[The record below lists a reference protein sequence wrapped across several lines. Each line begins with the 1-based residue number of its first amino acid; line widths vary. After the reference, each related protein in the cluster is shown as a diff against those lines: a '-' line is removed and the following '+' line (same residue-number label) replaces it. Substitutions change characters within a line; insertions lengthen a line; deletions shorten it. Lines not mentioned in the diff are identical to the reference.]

1 MGFRIIHHE
10 GNKELLLEKVKAGAA
25 EVKNHEDKD
34 CFDTDK
40 WDHAV
45 DSILNN
51 DLSSSKFVPIV
62 LACVINDSFSPISED
77 FRIGAYRNLLNKTS
91 GKLAETLSMFENGR
105 SFSTGSPGFGDEITC
120 GYLTADEVKEFLG
133 LIKAYTPNSTCV
145 GEKELVDDLISTFST
160 LDEKKS
166 GNLFVMS

>member
-10 GNKELLLEKVKAGAA
+10 GSKELLLEKVKAKSD
-25 EVKNHEDKD
+25 EVKNHEEKD
-34 CFDTDK
+34 CFDTDE

-45 DSILNN
+45 DSILND

-62 LACVINDSFSPISED
+62 LAVVINDSFQPISED
-77 FRIGAYRNLLNKTS
+77 FQIGAYKNLLNKIS
-91 GKLAETLSMFENGR
+91 GKLAETLLMFENGR
-105 SFSTGSPGFGDEITC
+105 SFSTGNSGFGDEITC

-133 LIKAYTPNSTCV
+133 LIKAYTPDSTCE

-160 LDEKKS
+160 LDEKKT
-166 GNLFVMS
+166 GDLFTMS